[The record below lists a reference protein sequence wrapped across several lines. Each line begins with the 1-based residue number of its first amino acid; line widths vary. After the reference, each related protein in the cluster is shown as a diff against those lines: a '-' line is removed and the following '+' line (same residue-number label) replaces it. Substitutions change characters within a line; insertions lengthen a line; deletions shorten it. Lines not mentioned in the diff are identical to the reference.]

1 MYALQP
7 NPHRRNR
14 HPSQRQANQH
24 SPDAVSEAMP
34 KVIAMSPEQFC
45 DQFLPLRYPGEK
57 LDYKSGRRA
66 RCVRFLAAVLSRF
79 TTATILES
87 RIDKWGAGLE
97 FGKAPCFFP
106 ELLALLA
113 QTHATELENIGKR
126 F

>member
-7 NPHRRNR
+7 NPSRRNR
-14 HPSQRQANQH
+14 HPSQRQTSPH
-24 SPDAVSEAMP
+24 SPDAV
-34 KVIAMSPEQFC
+34 AMSPEQFC
-45 DQFLPLRYPGEK
+45 DRFLPLRYPGEK